1 MHTVLENMVILVI
14 KFSNQL
20 TYNFMFLL
28 IHFMVYRFSY
38 AQSTTYYHFN
48 MFKAISFVRQFVYL
62 FLLRG

>member
-20 TYNFMFLL
+20 TYNHVLL

-38 AQSTTYYHFN
+38 AEIATYYHFD
-48 MFKAISFVRQFVYL
+48 MFKGAIICEAACLSA
-62 FLLRG
+62 LR